1 MFYIN
6 CLCITVALVIILD
19 LSGFMDSVKT
29 WIKMFLTKGKM
40 RDNNYRMKPFDCSFC
55 MSHHINVIVMF
66 IMGAASLPNY
76 LYILLLSFLTPRIKD
91 VLVFIDSL
99 LNKLL
104 FSLIRKLNE

>member
-6 CLCITVALVIILD
+6 CVCITISLVIILD
-19 LSGFMDSVKT
+19 LSDFMDYVKT
-29 WIKMFLTKGKM
+29 WVKMFLTKGKM

-104 FSLIRKLNE
+104 FSIIRKLN